1 MRARLTI
8 ALTCIA
14 ACALVFAAQ
23 AHAVFPGKN
32 GKVAYE
38 FGHARIYA
46 VDPDGGNL
54 TSLFDDAYHY
64 PGNPAWSPDGTKIA
78 FRGYPPTPSGR
89 ALLHVYTV
97 NPDGTGLTNLTSDFS
112 QAGAPDWSPDGKRIA
127 FYGSPDPSTLE
138 LYSMNSDGTDRVPL
152 TFTGGDI

>member
-78 FRGYPPTPSGR
+78 FNNYGEIWVMN
-89 ALLHVYTV
+89 A
-97 NPDGTGLTNLTSDFS
+97 DGTDAKNLTTDPYLFDDH
-112 QAGAPDWSPDGKRIA
+112 PTWSPDGTKIA
-127 FYGSPDPSTLE
+127 FSTIRDQVQIGRASCRERVQISTL
-138 LYSMNSDGTDRVPL
+138 RVS
-152 TFTGGDI
+152 I